1 MTQEGV
7 QTGEKS
13 YHFAWVHEPEPT
25 DRIWQEKPEKQG
37 RQILHFRFYNVYNVY
52 NIIKQPNVAISE
64 KITHFM
70 GTSKPEVCV
79 FLAIP
84 KEAESSLSVYK
95 CSLFMFALPLSGGRK
110 CPRLISRKCLRLMS
124 RLTVIV
130 TLICQMSCIRFMCSE
145 LCLQDC

>member
-64 KITHFM
+64 KITHFV
-70 GTSKPEVCV
+70 GTSKPEVFV
-79 FLAIP
+79 F
-84 KEAESSLSVYK
+84 
-95 CSLFMFALPLSGGRK
+95 F
-110 CPRLISRKCLRLMS
+110 
-124 RLTVIV
+124 
-130 TLICQMSCIRFMCSE
+130 
-145 LCLQDC
+145 